1 MRDTFSADPTVVFLT
16 SVLEDIAQGRIRIP
30 RFQRPLVWSWSQR
43 KEFFESIF
51 AGLPIG
57 ALMIWATSNEEIS
70 CYDSLGPHPLP
81 SGPISGDGRYLMD
94 GVQRVSTLY
103 GALRATQSW
112 TDFDQESDVQ
122 LRDFVVYA
130 DLDADDEVDRFKR
143 SVDIDP
149 DLLRTDPT
157 RYLPLNIILQSR
169 SRELMRFQRELAVED
184 ERRLDR
190 SEEVASAFRQ
200 YKVPLITLNSAS
212 LEVVTKSFERINSR
226 GADMSELHMLNA
238 LTYSPDFD
246 LLKRDQELRKE
257 FLAPFGWHGIDSDIV
272 LRCLKL
278 NLGADIYK
286 TNPDEVSKS
295 LRDDPG
301 ALERTF
307 VGLRETAKFFRNAF
321 AISSPAL
328 VPYRIQ
334 IVAIATVL
342 LGRHFE
348 DYSER
353 LKDWVWLSTYSEL
366 FGGTGR
372 QSERA
377 IADLRAYVDSGTFE
391 WSLREPPA
399 VRSIAEVKSDFR
411 AARVKALMLALV
423 ARADEVVQG
432 KGDELL
438 SAFGGEAFQF
448 MSLPGVERGDQ
459 GARFLIDPGNASEFK
474 QCLLEGSLDIDVRLR
489 HLISDTALELLNA
502 SNMRAFT
509 RQRATDLFAYER
521 DTFIVP
527 VTRRLGITSLRILQE
542 NEAEVEQR
550 EGNVGDI

>member
-16 SVLEDIAQGRIRIP
+16 SVLDDIAQGRIRIP
-30 RFQRPLVWSWSQR
+30 RFQRPLVWSWSHR
-43 KEFFESIF
+43 KEFLESIF

-57 ALMIWATSNEEIS
+57 ALMIWATSNEQIG

-81 SGPISGDGRYLMD
+81 AGFISGEGRYLMD

-112 TDFDQESDVQ
+112 ADFDEDRDIQ

-130 DLDADDEVDRFKR
+130 DLDAEDEANRFKR

-149 DLLRTDPT
+149 DSRSTDPT

-169 SRELMRFQRELAVED
+169 ELLRFQRDLAD
-184 ERRLDR
+184 SNERRIDR
-190 SEEVASAFRQ
+190 ADEVASAFRQ
-200 YKVPLITLNSAS
+200 YKVPIITLNSAS

-238 LTYSPDFD
+238 LTYSPSFD

-257 FLAPFGWHGIDSDIV
+257 WLAPFGWHGIDSDIV

-295 LRDDPG
+295 LQDDPH

-307 VGLRETAKFFRNAF
+307 IGLRETARFFRDAF
-321 AISSPAL
+321 GILSPSL

-334 IVAIATVL
+334 IVAIAIAL
-342 LGRHFE
+342 RGRYFE
-348 DYSER
+348 SYSEQ

-377 IADLRAYVDSGTFE
+377 ITDLRAFVETGSFE

-411 AARVKALMLALV
+411 AARVKALMLALA
-423 ARADEVVQG
+423 ARANEIAQG
-432 KGDELL
+432 EGDALMT
-438 SAFGGEAFQF
+438 SFAGEAFQF
-448 MSLPGVERGDQ
+448 LTLPEVERGDQ
-459 GARFLIDPGNASEFK
+459 GARFLIEPGYASEFK
-474 QCLLEGSLDIDVRLR
+474 QRLLEGNLDGNARHR
-489 HLISDTALELLNA
+489 HLISEAAMKLLDP
-502 SNMRAFT
+502 SDMRAFT
-509 RQRATDLFAYER
+509 RKRAADLFAYEC
-521 DTFIVP
+521 DAIVLP
-527 VTRRLGITSLRILQE
+527 VARRLGIMSPRILGT
-542 NEAEVEQR
+542 NEPEAEQR